1 MIKTLS
7 KKKCSVTIY
16 STSKKP
22 GKIFNDFVSEIY
34 IKNHPFSIIKYLDW
48 AAKIY
53 REINKRSYDYVLAG
67 DLYSLLPL
75 VLRKKNYKVIYDS
88 REIYTQLSAHINNP
102 IKKTV
107 LFLDIEAWNKTGE
120 NCKTYLEK
128 GSSVAIDGR
137 LDIKQWVAKSGENKT
152 KIFCVA
158 DNVHFL
164 KNKDKAQ
171 PSSTKEILE
180 EASNKGGESFHEDED
195 EVPF

>member
-1 MIKTLS
+1 MKKFAIVFLGNHCFDARCVNMIKTLS

-102 IKKTV
+102 IKNKIISLVEKFCIKKTNKIIV
-107 LFLDIEAWNKTGE
+107 TAQSDLDYLKKILFYYTREFYKNTGE
-120 NCKTYLEK
+120 
-128 GSSVAIDGR
+128 
-137 LDIKQWVAKSGENKT
+137 
-152 KIFCVA
+152 
-158 DNVHFL
+158 
-164 KNKDKAQ
+164 
-171 PSSTKEILE
+171 
-180 EASNKGGESFHEDED
+180 
-195 EVPF
+195 